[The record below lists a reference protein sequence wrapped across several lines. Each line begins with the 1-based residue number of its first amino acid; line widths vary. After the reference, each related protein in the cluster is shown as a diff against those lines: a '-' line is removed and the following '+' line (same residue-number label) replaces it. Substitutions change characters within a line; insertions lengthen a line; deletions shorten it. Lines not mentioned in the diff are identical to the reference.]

1 MFTDINIDKRY
12 RSNKNNIPCDF
23 MIPMLMNATKYKRAV
38 GYFSTSSLVNLSV
51 GLAEMAKRGGHI
63 EVVCSPKLSQ
73 EDLEAINY
81 GYKAREKAFIE
92 ALDISLT
99 NPVDEFEEERL
110 NMVATLVAQGS
121 LKFKLAFM
129 ERDTGINVY
138 HEKIAVAYDENG
150 NRISFTGSMN
160 ESENGLMNNFES
172 IVVFCDWKS
181 EDQKQYIDEVE
192 ADFELLWKDN
202 TEKVRVI
209 EFPQI
214 IIEKLLKFQKT
225 QVDYDIEQKQFG
237 ADLKSLIK
245 KKFVTMPSG
254 ISLMAYQKEA
264 ILKWREQ
271 EYIGIYD
278 MATGTGKTYTA
289 LGSIEYLAKEL
300 ENQIAVFILC
310 PYVHLVG
317 QWEEDVLAWGGKPII
332 AHSQSPDK
340 QWEQHLIDSY
350 KRFKTIKK
358 PFVCITTNDTYTG
371 DRLQSIIQNIKADMN
386 VLLIVDEAH
395 NVGAQKISRFLNENI
410 KYRLALSATIERYQD
425 KKGTEII
432 FKYFKE
438 KCIEYSLNKAIE
450 EGKALCNYEY
460 HVIYSFLSPQELDRY
475 NRITKELKNYMKYDN
490 GRAKYTKAA
499 QVKLFE
505 RKRILAGAKDKVG
518 LLKEAMG
525 AYRNEKHILVYCGAT
540 NITAATLDYLIEHG
554 TCVCGNIIGEKEK
567 EYIEEL
573 RKLIPPNVIG
583 SYVGQYQSKL
593 EEWKL
598 ETEDFVDELKKK
610 AELIEGTKAQIDDDM
625 ESKVRLE
632 KIIDG
637 KINFSLERKKMNA
650 NKESES
656 EELRKINQ
664 YKFFIEET
672 EKKIRTLKSDLE
684 RETAHTAENRK
695 IQQMI
700 MYAKALYEMTSEML
714 KRREEPL
721 MEELNVIIKE
731 KFAEMFHEKEK
742 YAQMGE
748 DYRLHLFYYK
758 MGNGEPIEELA
769 LSEGEIIARNFVFI
783 VSILELAQKKKME
796 DRQNNQES
804 DVLNLPLVLDGPF
817 SKLGDVNTG
826 LIAKV
831 LPKVAEQVIVFM
843 LDKDW
848 EASGLEKYTL
858 PEYRYFVK
866 KDADENSA
874 TLERR

>member
-540 NITAATLDYLIEHG
+540 NMFDEDTET
-554 TCVCGNIIGEKEK
+554 NEKQILK
-567 EYIEEL
+567 VS
-573 RKLIPPNVIG
+573 RM
-583 SYVGQYQSKL
+583 
-593 EEWKL
+593 L
-598 ETEDFVDELKKK
+598 ETELGMDVHKFTAEENAEQRVTIKKCFEKGMYQVLTAIKCLDEGVNIPNIQTAFILSSSQNPKEFIQRRGRLLRKAKGKDRAVIYDFVTLPRPFGSIHYGDFETDKSIVIGEMIRIKEFSEVALNK
-610 AELIEGTKAQIDDDM
+610 AEGLN
-625 ESKVRLE
+625 
-632 KIIDG
+632 IIDEIQAAYG
-637 KINFSLERKKMNA
+637 VSI
-650 NKESES
+650 
-656 EELRKINQ
+656 
-664 YKFFIEET
+664 
-672 EKKIRTLKSDLE
+672 DLE
-684 RETAHTAENRK
+684 FEIEKRK
-695 IQQMI
+695 
-700 MYAKALYEMTSEML
+700 
-714 KRREEPL
+714 EE
-721 MEELNVIIKE
+721 E
-731 KFAEMFHEKEK
+731 F
-742 YAQMGE
+742 
-748 DYRLHLFYYK
+748 
-758 MGNGEPIEELA
+758 
-769 LSEGEIIARNFVFI
+769 
-783 VSILELAQKKKME
+783 
-796 DRQNNQES
+796 
-804 DVLNLPLVLDGPF
+804 
-817 SKLGDVNTG
+817 
-826 LIAKV
+826 
-831 LPKVAEQVIVFM
+831 
-843 LDKDW
+843 
-848 EASGLEKYTL
+848 
-858 PEYRYFVK
+858 
-866 KDADENSA
+866 DE
-874 TLERR
+874 

>member
-490 GRAKYTKAA
+490 GKAKYTKAA

-540 NITAATLDYLIEHG
+540 NMFDEDTET
-554 TCVCGNIIGEKEK
+554 NEKQILK
-567 EYIEEL
+567 VS
-573 RKLIPPNVIG
+573 RM
-583 SYVGQYQSKL
+583 
-593 EEWKL
+593 L
-598 ETEDFVDELKKK
+598 ETELGMDVHKFTAEENAEQRVTIKKCFEKGMYQVLTAIKCLDEGVNIPNIQTAFILSSSQNPKEFIQRRGRLLRKAKGKDRAVIYDFVTLPRPFGSIHYGDFETDKSIVIGEMIRIKEFSEVALNK
-610 AELIEGTKAQIDDDM
+610 AEGLN
-625 ESKVRLE
+625 
-632 KIIDG
+632 IIDEIQAAYG
-637 KINFSLERKKMNA
+637 VSI
-650 NKESES
+650 
-656 EELRKINQ
+656 
-664 YKFFIEET
+664 
-672 EKKIRTLKSDLE
+672 DLE
-684 RETAHTAENRK
+684 FEIEKRK
-695 IQQMI
+695 
-700 MYAKALYEMTSEML
+700 
-714 KRREEPL
+714 EE
-721 MEELNVIIKE
+721 E
-731 KFAEMFHEKEK
+731 F
-742 YAQMGE
+742 
-748 DYRLHLFYYK
+748 
-758 MGNGEPIEELA
+758 
-769 LSEGEIIARNFVFI
+769 
-783 VSILELAQKKKME
+783 
-796 DRQNNQES
+796 
-804 DVLNLPLVLDGPF
+804 
-817 SKLGDVNTG
+817 
-826 LIAKV
+826 
-831 LPKVAEQVIVFM
+831 
-843 LDKDW
+843 
-848 EASGLEKYTL
+848 
-858 PEYRYFVK
+858 
-866 KDADENSA
+866 DE
-874 TLERR
+874 